1 MWRNTNIYRENGAL
15 YDIFIW
21 KIFYVTTVLRI
32 FNITKIELVLP
43 TFKSWSVHKI
53 IEYLA
58 LGLLCS
64 LWNIYHSTTA
74 YFFDPPCIY
83 LQLKYTTRH
92 WLISSG
98 LQTRSRRSVVVMTT
112 HYHVDSRETSLQA
125 YYSSSPANMI
135 LNTATAI
142 DASIRWSVQL
152 NSTQRAST
160 DAAVNTSMS
169 ASFQHNYIQI
179 VHVLIYPRNPD
190 RFRSGRLDILVH
202 PELVLARFKLVNSIN
217 IENTLGEVTSQSLW
231 SRYDRHFLG
240 ITRHIALG

>member
-1 MWRNTNIYRENGAL
+1 MWTDTNIYRENGAL

-43 TFKSWSVHKI
+43 TFKSFKSWSVHKI

-125 YYSSSPANMI
+125 YVLLQFTGRYDPQHSDSDRRFYP
-135 LNTATAI
+135 LKCPT
-142 DASIRWSVQL
+142 QL
-152 NSTQRAST
+152 NSTSIYGRSCKHLNVRIFST
-160 DAAVNTSMS
+160 QLHTKL
-169 ASFQHNYIQI
+169 H
-179 VHVLIYPRNPD
+179 
-190 RFRSGRLDILVH
+190 
-202 PELVLARFKLVNSIN
+202 FK
-217 IENTLGEVTSQSLW
+217 
-231 SRYDRHFLG
+231 
-240 ITRHIALG
+240 